1 MLEHLAARWVDSN
14 MIRAIALRISPGP
27 LDFRELS
34 FHALRC
40 IRGKQEG
47 PGMRPG
53 PKEMGT
59 RRIGIAQYAAKGAA
73 GFAQVMRQSGQIN
86 TTGR

>member
-1 MLEHLAARWVDSN
+1 LLGVAN
-14 MIRAIALRISPGP
+14 
-27 LDFRELS
+27 FRGADQGEVPRTTLP
-34 FHALRC
+34 RTPVN
-40 IRGKQEG
+40 RDKQKG
-47 PGMRPG
+47 PGVSPG

-59 RRIGIAQYAAKGAA
+59 RRIGIAQYAAKVAA